1 VALTHSVRELPTH
14 LLLTSEGSYSF
25 EEMQRVYVEAFAL
38 AERAGRDALV
48 VDLRTLT
55 GPVPTM
61 SDRYEHGVLVADL
74 QARHKP
80 RIRLAVLGHEPYV
93 HPQRFGEIVAANRGA
108 IARVFTDEAEALK
121 WLLPKSKPG

>member
-1 VALTHSVRELPTH
+1 
-14 LLLTSEGSYSF
+14 
-25 EEMQRVYVEAFAL
+25 
-38 AERAGRDALV
+38 
-48 VDLRTLT
+48 
-55 GPVPTM
+55 
-61 SDRYEHGVLVADL
+61 VADL